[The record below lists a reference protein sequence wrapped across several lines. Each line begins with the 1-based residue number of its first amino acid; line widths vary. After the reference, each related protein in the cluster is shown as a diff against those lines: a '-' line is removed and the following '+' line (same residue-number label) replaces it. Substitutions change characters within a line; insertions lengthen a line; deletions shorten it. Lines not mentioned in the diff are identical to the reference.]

1 DVALSNARDA
11 APDTRIVEEQRRRV
25 NGTDVVMLRLEGK
38 TNGIAFTYL
47 GYYYS
52 SPSGTVQ
59 VITYTGQNLF
69 QEYRHDFED
78 FLNGFNVRKHG
89 NWAAVA
95 PSRRKGRRAAG
106 QFVDVD
112 SQQ

>member
-1 DVALSNARDA
+1 
-11 APDTRIVEEQRRRV
+11 
-25 NGTDVVMLRLEGK
+25 MLRLEGK

-78 FLNGFNVRKHG
+78 FLNGFHVR
-89 NWAAVA
+89 
-95 PSRRKGRRAAG
+95 
-106 QFVDVD
+106 
-112 SQQ
+112 